1 MKYSRN
7 IFSGDSY
14 APFYHV
20 FLEVDDISK
29 PLSAEQ
35 RNMVNCMFSIYHL
48 YKMKFGMYM
57 YVLLA
62 KTNFQGWELQHIENV
77 GVS

>member
-35 RNMVNCMFSIYHL
+35 RNMVNLHVFYLSS
-48 YKMKFGMYM
+48 
-57 YVLLA
+57 
-62 KTNFQGWELQHIENV
+62 LQNEIWDV
-77 GVS
+77 CLIG